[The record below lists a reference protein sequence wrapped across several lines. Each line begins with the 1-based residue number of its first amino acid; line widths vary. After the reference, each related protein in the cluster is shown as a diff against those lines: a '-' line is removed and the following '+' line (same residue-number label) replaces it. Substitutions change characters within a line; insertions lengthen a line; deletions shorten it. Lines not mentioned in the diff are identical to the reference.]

1 METLLDALKNAILLL
16 WNLDPKVLEYAGRS
30 LITSISSTA
39 LASIIAIPAGVM
51 LAEYRFPGRRLVVT
65 IVNTLQGVPTVVI
78 ALLVYCFIKR
88 TGPLGSLDMLFTV
101 KGIILGETLLIIP
114 LITGLTYAAVL
125 RTDRHI
131 RAQAMALGAGPV
143 QTLVTILEE
152 SRVGILAAV
161 IAGYG
166 RVIGEIGIAMI
177 IGGSA
182 DGFTRTLTTAIALN
196 IDMGMFEV
204 ALALGILLLI
214 LSFTV
219 NIMFQWLQG
228 AAGARVDSR

>member
-1 METLLDALKNAILLL
+1 METLLDALHNAILLL

-30 LITSISSTA
+30 LITSVSSTV
-39 LASIIAIPAGVM
+39 LASLIGIPAGVL
-51 LAEYRFPGRRLVVT
+51 LAEYHFRGRRLAVT
-65 IVNTLQGVPTVVI
+65 IVNTLQGVPTVVV

-88 TGPLGSLDMLFTV
+88 TGPLGALDMLFTV
-101 KGIILGETLLIIP
+101 EGIILGETLLILP
-114 LITGLTYAAVL
+114 LITGLTYAAVS

-143 QTLVTILEE
+143 RTLRTILDE
-152 SRVGILAAV
+152 SRVGIFAAV

-166 RVIGEIGIAMI
+166 RVVGEIGIAMI

-204 ALALGILLLI
+204 ALALGILLLFV
-214 LSFTV
+214 SFTI
-219 NIMFQWLQG
+219 NIIFQWLQG
-228 AAGARVDSR
+228 ASGARAGSR